1 MNDVLCEAATAPL
14 AINGV
19 AFDAAAIAAEAEH
32 HGDARDP
39 LDAAR
44 HALAVRE
51 LLRQRAVA
59 LALIDASAPLDD
71 AAVDALL
78 ERELTHVPQPDRA
91 DCERYY
97 SRHAARFRRGDI
109 VYASHV
115 LFAVTERVPLAPLRE
130 RAQAALADVLA
141 APDTFEAVAR
151 ASSNCPSAQVGGNL
165 GNCCAATPCR
175 SSRPRCST
183 ATHSACCRSS
193 STRASAFTSCASSGA
208 CRAPRCRSTKP
219 PARSPSTSRN
229 ACVSAR
235 CGSTWPYSRAPRA
248 SKASP
253 STARAVRSFNE
264 TEVGIWPFTS

>member
-19 AFDAAAIAAEAEH
+19 AFDDAAIAAEAEH

-165 GNCCAATPCR
+165 GQLLRGDTVPEFEAALFDGDALGVLPKLVN
-175 SSRPRCST
+175 
-183 ATHSACCRSS
+183 
-193 STRASAFTSCASSGA
+193 TRFGFHIVRIKRRVPGAAVPFDEAAGQIAEYLAQCVRQRAMRQYVAVLAGAARIEGVAFDGA
-208 CRAPRCRSTKP
+208 CGPL
-219 PARSPSTSRN
+219 
-229 ACVSAR
+229 VQ
-235 CGSTWPYSRAPRA
+235 
-248 SKASP
+248 
-253 STARAVRSFNE
+253 
-264 TEVGIWPFTS
+264 